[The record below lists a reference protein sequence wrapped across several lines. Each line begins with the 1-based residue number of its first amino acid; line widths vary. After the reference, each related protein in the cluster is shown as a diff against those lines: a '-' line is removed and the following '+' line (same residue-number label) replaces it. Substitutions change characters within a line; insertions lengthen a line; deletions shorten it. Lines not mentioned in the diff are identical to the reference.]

1 MLSFAE
7 RLQLFQ
13 AVLFSFQVFWSNI
26 FILTKKV
33 INPVEQK
40 LDAFL
45 QKDKDAKIK
54 GVEVAWEVLT
64 RPKQEGGLGLK
75 KLSDWKKLKF

>member
-13 AVLFSFQVFWSNI
+13 AVLFSFQVYWSSI

-40 LDAFL
+40 LNAFL

-54 GVEVAWEVLT
+54 VVEVAWEVLD
-64 RPKQEGGLGLK
+64 LNK
-75 KLSDWKKLKF
+75 KKV